1 MNKFLCLFFSLSF
14 ISNSIWFSFIL
25 LLFFTRSLKWQQK
38 SISNRNIQSI
48 SSAMVLRTCFRSHI
62 THTHHNKYLMNR
74 RAPID
79 YFMLMIIGISWFCS
93 FFLCYEKDLTL
104 EFHLINIEMTHV
116 RGPIVHTQ
124 TLCTK
129 EWEKKKQ
136 NKTIR
141 KRKQMT
147 KQKVCI
153 HWYYIYF
160 YLMSIVK
167 ESKKEKKNSQKK
179 QIMYTEKND

>member
-93 FFLCYEKDLTL
+93 FFFVLRERLNIGIPLNKHWDDTCTWAHRTHSNTLYKRMRKEKT
-104 EFHLINIEMTHV
+104 
-116 RGPIVHTQ
+116 
-124 TLCTK
+124 
-129 EWEKKKQ
+129 KQ
-136 NKTIR
+136 NDSQDKTND
-141 KRKQMT
+141 KT
-147 KQKVCI
+147 K
-153 HWYYIYF
+153 
-160 YLMSIVK
+160 S
-167 ESKKEKKNSQKK
+167 
-179 QIMYTEKND
+179 MYTHIYIFIWWV